1 MIRKILLNGI
11 METIA
16 HDPRIL

>member
-11 METIA
+11 IETIA